1 MNWINRIKNALSTK
15 GFIETVGNWIDDWLY
30 VDLFREY
37 SSRDLSKLSK
47 TDYLNF
53 YKGWCFVAVGTIAQG
68 VAQLDKQVVDWK
80 WKPVKDPLLDLI
92 SYDLLLNIVSY
103 MKLNGGV
110 YIWKNKVWNKIVSL
124 HVLRP
129 DLVSVVYNAT
139 KTDIAGYEYVYWPN
153 KKKQLDKDEVI
164 SIQNFNPLYPY
175 PLNVEWL
182 SDVQAIATA
191 IDADY
196 QASKWNWKFFYNNAS
211 VDWVLETDQNLSQE
225 NVENIQAKRNQK
237 YRWTDNAH
245 KIWILTGWLK
255 YKQVSPGQKEMD
267 FVESR
272 RFNRDE
278 ILWFFRVPKAMIWLW
293 EWNGNNLNVRAYE
306 QIFAKQVIKPLATRI
321 AEALN
326 YELFGEWK
334 RFEFVNIVPQDLEQT
349 RQDWLANSMT
359 LNEFRATRNLPPVKD
374 WDKLRSAYILGIGG
388 AWSDVW
394 NEDVEVVDLD
404 KNFEVQDMKDKKLKA
419 QVQEYIWKKIKE
431 LTRWTEE
438 YNQKYREKKMLR
450 NNKFDELYK
459 EKLWRI
465 FEKQEKEII
474 AEYRKRYKENV
485 KEWKSI
491 KVKAWME
498 FPLLNIAKRGLIYYS
513 ALKWTQDELVKTEA
527 EQALIEVGL
536 VQDFVINDAL
546 EKELMKNIE
555 KFAGSIDVDTN
566 KKLQANFTEILENWL
581 SFDDWK
587 NLLLS
592 TFDELKTSR
601 AELIVRTETIRAWNR
616 WSQIWWKESGV
627 VQKKQRY
634 TAVDERVCE
643 YCWPMN
649 WRIIGLEDNFFKQG
663 DILMWI
669 NGGEMKLDYSNT
681 PYPPLH
687 CNCRCVIVP
696 VIE

>member
-1 MNWINRIKNALSTK
+1 
-15 GFIETVGNWIDDWLY
+15 
-30 VDLFREY
+30 
-37 SSRDLSKLSK
+37 
-47 TDYLNF
+47 
-53 YKGWCFVAVGTIAQG
+53 
-68 VAQLDKQVVDWK
+68 
-80 WKPVKDPLLDLI
+80 
-92 SYDLLLNIVSY
+92 
-103 MKLNGGV
+103 
-110 YIWKNKVWNKIVSL
+110 
-124 HVLRP
+124 
-129 DLVSVVYNAT
+129 
-139 KTDIAGYEYVYWPN
+139 
-153 KKKQLDKDEVI
+153 
-164 SIQNFNPLYPY
+164 
-175 PLNVEWL
+175 
-182 SDVQAIATA
+182 
-191 IDADY
+191 
-196 QASKWNWKFFYNNAS
+196 
-211 VDWVLETDQNLSQE
+211 
-225 NVENIQAKRNQK
+225 
-237 YRWTDNAH
+237 
-245 KIWILTGWLK
+245 
-255 YKQVSPGQKEMD
+255 
-267 FVESR
+267 
-272 RFNRDE
+272 
-278 ILWFFRVPKAMIWLW
+278 
-293 EWNGNNLNVRAYE
+293 
-306 QIFAKQVIKPLATRI
+306 
-321 AEALN
+321 
-326 YELFGEWK
+326 
-334 RFEFVNIVPQDLEQT
+334 
-349 RQDWLANSMT
+349 
-359 LNEFRATRNLPPVKD
+359 
-374 WDKLRSAYILGIGG
+374 
-388 AWSDVW
+388 
-394 NEDVEVVDLD
+394 
-404 KNFEVQDMKDKKLKA
+404 
-419 QVQEYIWKKIKE
+419 
-431 LTRWTEE
+431 
-438 YNQKYREKKMLR
+438 MLR

-465 FEKQEKEII
+465 FAKQEKEIV
-474 AEYRKRYKENV
+474 AEYKKWYKENV

-634 TAVDERVCE
+634 TALDERVCE